1 MDTKNQQT
9 TKQARVF
16 FIRLIILIVAI
27 TITFVILNFVLYRNN
42 EFFYQQ
48 LILLIIYLAV
58 TLYLFIRLFM
68 IFRIFIRNE
77 ALLEESNKHMQELKL
92 FTNNLI
98 KQRKEIQRM
107 LNETT
112 ELSNKLLEQNLKLH
126 TAQEE
131 ISQEKEKFATLFQA
145 SQLIASS
152 WDLEQVL
159 PKILELA
166 NKLVNF
172 KTGRILIPE
181 NNYLVVSYA
190 YGYDINKH
198 GKMKINIGEG
208 ICGLA
213 ALNREI
219 IIVEDVLN
227 DPRYIKEI
235 EETRAEIDI
244 PLKYQGELLGILD
257 IQDNKPFAWLDYPE
271 DIFDILVL
279 FGNYT
284 AMVIH
289 NSSIY
294 TELKN
299 SYVNIIKVLAK
310 AIDAKDNYT
319 HGHCERVKELSL
331 QIGRRLELDPKDLEE
346 LEFAAFL
353 HDIGKIALPESIL
366 YKPGLLT
373 PVEFD
378 VIKSHPSIGAD
389 MIGDIPFLQ
398 RTKRI
403 IEQHHERIDGT
414 GYPKG
419 IKGNQMDFL
428 AKIISVADA
437 IDAMMTKRPYR
448 AAQNAIYV
456 LNELERCKGTQFD
469 PLVTEVAK
477 TMILE
482 DLEKINLA

>member
-1 MDTKNQQT
+1 MNRNQET
-9 TKQARVF
+9 RQAKVF
-16 FIRLIILIVAI
+16 FVRLIIMIMALTV
-27 TITFVILNFVLYRNN
+27 TFVILNFVLYRNN
-42 EFFYQQ
+42 EFFYHQ
-48 LILLIIYLAV
+48 LILMVIYLVV
-58 TLYLFIRLFM
+58 TSYLFLRLFM

-77 ALLEESNKHMQELKL
+77 VLLEESNKHMQELKL

-98 KQRKEIQRM
+98 KQRREIQRM

-126 TAQEE
+126 TAQEA

-159 PKILELA
+159 PRILELA
-166 NKLVNF
+166 NKLVRF
-172 KTGRILIPE
+172 QKGRILIPE
-181 NNYLVVSYA
+181 GDYLVISYS
-190 YGYDINKH
+190 YGYDMNKY
-198 GKMKINIGEG
+198 GSSKVNIGQG
-208 ICGLA
+208 ITGLA

-219 IIVEDVLN
+219 IIVDDVVN
-227 DPRYIKEI
+227 DPRYIKEF
-235 EETRAEIDI
+235 EDTRAEIAV
-244 PLKYQGELLGILD
+244 PLIYQGELLGILD
-257 IQDNKPFAWLDYPE
+257 ILDDKPFAWLEYPE

-279 FGNYT
+279 FGNYA
-284 AMVIH
+284 AMLLY

-310 AIDAKDNYT
+310 AIDAKDTYT
-319 HGHCERVKELSL
+319 HGHCERVKEISL
-331 QIGRRLELDPKDLEE
+331 QIGRKLELDPKDMEE

-353 HDIGKIALPESIL
+353 HDIGKIGLPESIL
-366 YKPGLLT
+366 YKPGRLNHI
-373 PVEFD
+373 EFD
-378 VIKSHPSIGAD
+378 VIKSHPSIGAE

-448 AAQNAIYV
+448 SAQNAIYV
-456 LNELERCKGTQFD
+456 INELERCKGTQFD
-469 PLVTEVAK
+469 PIITEVAK
-477 TMILE
+477 EIVIQ